1 MAGRMTAPLPSS
13 VNTDNPASD
22 HHGAAPAHAD
32 CLSGRLLDREAVKIV
47 SDSPSDRDMAAS
59 TCAKAATA
67 GMVRESDRCA
77 RQFRGVP
84 LVPERAGAARGT
96 QFRQAARYDRGMD
109 RDDGKEAEPITA
121 RSTTTTDTGPFGCE
135 RAGCPLDRVPSSRP
149 PVPAGARSASNVPR
163 LLRTKPSGCGGANG
177 SCDHARATSA
187 VARPKILRPSCSA
200 MIATVAVRVASSR
213 CFTRPE
219 NSIRPPVAPTWTG
232 LVRRTL

>member
-1 MAGRMTAPLPSS
+1 MGRHQRTPTVSAAVCWTERQSRSYPILHPIETWRRRPARRQRPRGWCGNQTVVPVSSAASRSSRSAPGRRGERSSAKLRATTVAWTAMTA
-13 VNTDNPASD
+13 
-22 HHGAAPAHAD
+22 
-32 CLSGRLLDREAVKIV
+32 R
-47 SDSPSDRDMAAS
+47 
-59 TCAKAATA
+59 
-67 GMVRESDRCA
+67 
-77 RQFRGVP
+77 
-84 LVPERAGAARGT
+84 
-96 QFRQAARYDRGMD
+96 
-109 RDDGKEAEPITA
+109 EAEPITA